1 MLVLVIIFYGNNR
14 KRAVNSLAFGEGR
27 IRMGGTNMSI
37 ELTVTSQA
45 KLEDILE
52 QFYVRYGME
61 DLTAED
67 LIDAL
72 LDIGVDMIVTETAS
86 PSVLRDRLISQ
97 CGLKLA
103 SRG

>member
-1 MLVLVIIFYGNNR
+1 
-14 KRAVNSLAFGEGR
+14 
-27 IRMGGTNMSI
+27 MGGTNMSI
-37 ELTVTSQA
+37 ELSIASQA

-52 QFYVRYGME
+52 QFYVRYSME
-61 DLTAED
+61 DLTPED

-86 PSVLRDRLISQ
+86 PSVLRDRLISL

>member
-1 MLVLVIIFYGNNR
+1 
-14 KRAVNSLAFGEGR
+14 
-27 IRMGGTNMSI
+27 MSI
-37 ELTVTSQA
+37 ELTTTSQA

-52 QFYVRYGME
+52 QLYVRYDME

-72 LDIGVDMIVTETAS
+72 LDIGVEMIVTETAS
-86 PSVLRDRLISQ
+86 PSVIRDRLINI
-97 CGLKLA
+97 CAHKLA

>member
-1 MLVLVIIFYGNNR
+1 
-14 KRAVNSLAFGEGR
+14 
-27 IRMGGTNMSI
+27 MSI
-37 ELTVTSQA
+37 ELTTTSQA

-52 QFYVRYGME
+52 QLYVRYNME
-61 DLTAED
+61 DLTPEE

-86 PSVLRDRLISQ
+86 PSVLRDRLISL
-97 CGLKLA
+97 CGIKLA

>member
-1 MLVLVIIFYGNNR
+1 
-14 KRAVNSLAFGEGR
+14 
-27 IRMGGTNMSI
+27 MSV
-37 ELTVTSQA
+37 ELTVASQA

-52 QFYVRYGME
+52 QLHVRYGME

-67 LIDAL
+67 LVDAL
-72 LDIGVDMIVTETAS
+72 LDIGVDLIVTETAA
-86 PSVLRDRLISQ
+86 PSIVRDRLISL

>member
-1 MLVLVIIFYGNNR
+1 
-14 KRAVNSLAFGEGR
+14 
-27 IRMGGTNMSI
+27 MSI

-61 DLTAED
+61 DLTAEE

-86 PSVLRDRLISQ
+86 PSVLRDRLISL